1 LERAMTLQQILNWT
15 TAGGA
20 IVALALVGAAWARA
34 RSEFRPAPSAASMPR
49 LPARRRGMGGDS
61 SPVVMDDVGLR
72 IIEPR
77 PAPPSE
83 GLVIGDLGIDHSSA
97 GDTVEL
103 THEAAAPAAV
113 QADELAEEPATGPP
127 TPSRAIQLTD
137 HVTAGAV
144 WTSSDSW
151 LTSATAVGSGV
162 LAAIGL
168 GVGGSD
174 AGWLLAIYAL
184 SAALAPLVYGCL
196 SPGSGAAVSGSVRGF
211 LLAALATMFGGIGM
225 IATILG
231 LAVSSINGVAADVV
245 VGIACLLLMVAMC
258 AYGFRTIVGV
268 LLTQTTTPAGD
279 VVRPASH
286 GIATPSLLV
295 GSQGRRS
302 ATL

>member
-1 LERAMTLQQILNWT
+1 
-15 TAGGA
+15 
-20 IVALALVGAAWARA
+20 
-34 RSEFRPAPSAASMPR
+34 
-49 LPARRRGMGGDS
+49 MGGDS
-61 SPVVMDDVGLR
+61 SPVLLDDVGLR

-77 PAPPSE
+77 PASAAE
-83 GLVIGDLGIDHSSA
+83 GPVIGDLGIDHASA

-103 THEAAAPAAV
+103 IHEAAAPGAV
-113 QADELAEEPATGPP
+113 QADEPAEEPAAGPLA
-127 TPSRAIQLTD
+127 PSRAIQLRD

-151 LTSATAVGSGV
+151 LTSTTAVGSGV

-184 SAALAPLVYGCL
+184 SAALAPLIYGCL

-225 IATILG
+225 VATILG
-231 LAVSSINGVAADVV
+231 LAVSSINGIAADVI
-245 VGIACLLLMVAMC
+245 VGIACVLLIAAMSG
-258 AYGFRTIVGV
+258 YGFRTIVGV
-268 LLTQTTTPAGD
+268 LLTQTTTPAGES
-279 VVRPASH
+279 VRPAGH
-286 GIATPSLLV
+286 GVATPSLLV